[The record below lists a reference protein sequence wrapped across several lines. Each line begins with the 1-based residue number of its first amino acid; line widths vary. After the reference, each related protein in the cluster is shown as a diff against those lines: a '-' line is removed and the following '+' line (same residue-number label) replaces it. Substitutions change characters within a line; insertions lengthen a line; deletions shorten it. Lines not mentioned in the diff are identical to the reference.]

1 MTSMLSSRQR
11 GAVRLAWR
19 FIAPYRGRVLGAL
32 LALLFTAA
40 ITLSMGQG
48 IKLLVDQGL
57 ATQSPAALRHSLLL
71 FFVLVLALA
80 FGTYTRFYLVSWIG
94 ERVVADIRRRVFD
107 HLIEL
112 HPGFY
117 ESNRSSEIQSRLTAD
132 TTLLQSVIGSSLS
145 MALRN
150 LIMLIGGSILLV
162 VTNPKLSGIVLLAL
176 PLVVAPILLFGR
188 RVRALSRQ
196 SQDRVADVGSYVGE
210 VLGQIK
216 TVQAY
221 NHQDEDKRRFGES
234 AEAAFDVARKRIAQR
249 SWLITVVIV
258 LVLGAVGVMLWVGG
272 MDVIAGRISG
282 GELAA
287 FVFYSLIV
295 GSSFGTLSEVIGEL
309 QRAAGAAERIGELLR
324 SRNAIV
330 APERPQPLQRPVQ
343 GRIELQ
349 GVRFAY
355 PSRADSYAIDG
366 VDLQVAAGETLAL
379 VGPSGAGKST
389 LFDLLLRF
397 FDPQQGRILIDGV
410 PIDQLD
416 PRELRACFALVSQT
430 PALFY
435 GSIEDN
441 IRYGRLDASQ
451 AEVEAAARA
460 AHAHEFIQR
469 LPQGYQTHLG
479 EAGLGLSGGQRQRLA
494 IARAL
499 LADAPIL
506 LLDEAT
512 SALDAESEHLIQQA
526 LPSLMAGR
534 TTLVIAHRLAT
545 VKQADRIAVI
555 ERGRLAAIGRHW
567 PACRAD
573 RQQRAVCAPGRA
585 AVRQLAL
592 RLDGG
597 GGAGRGDDDRRHG
610 QPLPPEQLLA
620 EEDQATE
627 RGDRRLQAHQH
638 AEGTRGHACQGDHF
652 QAVRQRR

>member
-1 MTSMLSSRQR
+1 MLSILSSRQR
-11 GAVRLAWR
+11 NALRMAWR
-19 FIAPYRGRVLGAL
+19 FIAPYRGRVFGAL
-32 LALLFTAA
+32 LALMFTAA

-57 ATQSPAALRHSLLL
+57 ATQSPAALQQSIGL

-80 FGTYTRFYLVSWIG
+80 IGTFTRFYLVSWIG
-94 ERVVADIRRRVFD
+94 ERFVADIRKRVFN

-150 LIMLIGGSILLV
+150 LIMLVGGSVLLV
-162 VTNPKLSGIVLLAL
+162 VTNAKLSGIVLMAL
-176 PLVVAPILLFGR
+176 PLVVAPILIFGR

-221 NHQDEDKRRFGES
+221 NHQNEDKRRFGLS
-234 AEAAFDVARKRIAQR
+234 AEAAFDTARQRIAQR
-249 SWLITVVIV
+249 AWLITVVIV

-295 GSSFGTLSEVIGEL
+295 GSAFGTLSEVVGEL
-309 QRAAGAAERIGELLR
+309 QRAAGAAERIAELLQA
-324 SRNAIV
+324 RNEITPPASD
-330 APERPQPLQRPVQ
+330 ALHLQQPVQ

-349 GVRFAY
+349 GLRFAY
-355 PSRADSYAIDG
+355 PSRPGSFAVDG
-366 VDLQVAAGETLAL
+366 IDLQVAAGETLAL

-410 PIDQLD
+410 PILQLD
-416 PRELRACFALVSQT
+416 PRELRSSFALVSQN
-430 PALFY
+430 PALFF
-435 GSIEDN
+435 GSVEDN
-441 IRYGRLDASQ
+441 IRYGKTTASL
-451 AEVEAAARA
+451 AEVEAAAKA
-460 AHAHEFIQR
+460 AHAHEFIMK
-469 LPQGYQTHLG
+469 LPDGYQTHLG
-479 EAGLGLSGGQRQRLA
+479 DAGLGLSGGQRQRLA

-499 LADAPIL
+499 LVDAPIL

-526 LPSLMAGR
+526 LPPLMEGR

-545 VKQADRIAVI
+545 VKSADRIAVI
-555 ERGRLAAIGRHW
+555 EHGKLAAIGTHSELVSNSPLYARL
-567 PACRAD
+567 AELQFSNEAE
-573 RQQRAVCAPGRA
+573 A
-585 AVRQLAL
+585 AV
-592 RLDGG
+592 
-597 GGAGRGDDDRRHG
+597 
-610 QPLPPEQLLA
+610 
-620 EEDQATE
+620 
-627 RGDRRLQAHQH
+627 
-638 AEGTRGHACQGDHF
+638 
-652 QAVRQRR
+652 

>member
-1 MTSMLSSRQR
+1 MLSILSSRQR
-11 GAVRLAWR
+11 NALRMAWR
-19 FIAPYRGRVLGAL
+19 FIAPYRGRVFGAL
-32 LALLFTAA
+32 LALMFTAA

-57 ATQSPAALRHSLLL
+57 ATQSPAALQHSIGL

-80 FGTYTRFYLVSWIG
+80 IGTFTRFYLVSWIG
-94 ERVVADIRRRVFD
+94 ERFVADIRKRVFN

-150 LIMLIGGSILLV
+150 LIMLVGGSVLLV
-162 VTNPKLSGIVLLAL
+162 VTNAKLSGIVLMAL
-176 PLVVAPILLFGR
+176 PLVVAPILIFGR

-221 NHQDEDKRRFGES
+221 NHQAEDKRRFGLS
-234 AEAAFDVARKRIAQR
+234 AEAAFDTARQRIAQR
-249 SWLITVVIV
+249 AWLITVVIV

-295 GSSFGTLSEVIGEL
+295 GSAFGTLSEVIGEL
-309 QRAAGAAERIGELLR
+309 QRAAGAAERIAELLQA
-324 SRNAIV
+324 RNEITPPASD
-330 APERPQPLQRPVQ
+330 ALHLTQPVQ

-349 GVRFAY
+349 ELRFAY
-355 PSRADSYAIDG
+355 PSRPGSFAVDGID
-366 VDLQVAAGETLAL
+366 LLVAAGETLAL

-397 FDPQQGRILIDGV
+397 FDPQTGSILIDGV
-410 PIDQLD
+410 PIQQLD
-416 PRELRACFALVSQT
+416 PRELRSSFALVSQN
-430 PALFY
+430 PALFF
-435 GSIEDN
+435 GSVEDN
-441 IRYGRLDASQ
+441 IRYGKTTASL
-451 AEVEAAARA
+451 AEVEAAAKA
-460 AHAHEFIQR
+460 AHAHEFIMK
-469 LPQGYQTHLG
+469 LPDGYQTHLG
-479 EAGLGLSGGQRQRLA
+479 DAGLGLSGGQRQRLA

-499 LADAPIL
+499 LVDAPIL

-526 LPSLMAGR
+526 LPPLMEGR

-545 VKQADRIAVI
+545 VKSADRIAVI
-555 ERGRLAAIGRHW
+555 EHGKLAAIGTHSEL
-567 PACRAD
+567 
-573 RQQRAVCAPGRA
+573 VNSS
-585 AVRQLAL
+585 
-592 RLDGG
+592 
-597 GGAGRGDDDRRHG
+597 
-610 QPLPPEQLLA
+610 PLYARLA
-620 EEDQATE
+620 E
-627 RGDRRLQAHQH
+627 LQFSNE
-638 AEGTRGHACQGDHF
+638 AEVVG
-652 QAVRQRR
+652 

>member
-1 MTSMLSSRQR
+1 MTSLLSSRQR
-11 GAVRLAWR
+11 GAIRLAWR

-57 ATQSPAALRHSLLL
+57 ATQSPAALRQSLLL

-150 LIMLIGGSILLV
+150 LIMLVGGSVLLV
-162 VTNPKLSGIVLLAL
+162 VTNPKLSGIVLAAL

-221 NHQDEDKRRFGES
+221 NHQNEDKRRFGES

-287 FVFYSLIV
+287 FVFYALIV

-324 SRNAIV
+324 SSNAIV
-330 APERPQPLQRPVQ
+330 APEQPQHLPQPVR

-355 PSRADSYAIDG
+355 PSRPDSYAIDG
-366 VDLQVAAGETLAL
+366 IDLQVAAGETLAL

-397 FDPQQGRILIDGV
+397 FDPQAGRILIDGV

-416 PRELRACFALVSQT
+416 PRELRACFALVSQN
-430 PALFY
+430 PALFF
-435 GSIEDN
+435 GTVEDN

-460 AHAHEFIQR
+460 AYAHEFIER

-526 LPSLMAGR
+526 LPALMSGR

-545 VKQADRIAVI
+545 VKQAERIAVI
-555 ERGRLAAIGRHW
+555 ERGRLAAIGSH
-567 PACRAD
+567 A
-573 RQQRAVCAPGRA
+573 
-585 AVRQLAL
+585 
-592 RLDGG
+592 
-597 GGAGRGDDDRRHG
+597 
-610 QPLPPEQLLA
+610 QLLA
-620 EEDQATE
+620 GSPLYA
-627 RGDRRLQAHQH
+627 RLAQLQFGEA
-638 AEGTRGHACQGDHF
+638 G
-652 QAVRQRR
+652 

>member
-1 MTSMLSSRQR
+1 MPSILSSRQR
-11 GAVRLAWR
+11 TALRMAWR

-32 LALLFTAA
+32 LALMFTAA

-57 ATQSPAALRHSLLL
+57 ATQSPAALQHSIGL
-71 FFVLVLALA
+71 FFVLVFALA
-80 FGTYTRFYLVSWIG
+80 IGTFTRFYLVSWIG
-94 ERVVADIRRRVFD
+94 ERFVADIRKRVFN

-150 LIMLIGGSILLV
+150 LIMLIGGSVLLV
-162 VTNPKLSGIVLLAL
+162 VTNAKLSGIVLMAL
-176 PLVVAPILLFGR
+176 PLVVAPILIFGR

-221 NHQDEDKRRFGES
+221 NHQAEDKRRFGLS
-234 AEAAFDVARKRIAQR
+234 AEAAFDTARKRIAQR
-249 SWLITVVIV
+249 AWLITVVIV

-295 GSSFGTLSEVIGEL
+295 GSAFGTLSEVIGEL
-309 QRAAGAAERIGELLR
+309 QRAAGAAERIAELLQA
-324 SRNAIV
+324 RNEITPPAV
-330 APERPQPLQRPVQ
+330 DCVQLAQPVQ

-349 GVRFAY
+349 GLRFAY
-355 PSRADSYAIDG
+355 PSRPGSFAIDG
-366 VDLQVAAGETLAL
+366 IDLDVAPGETLAL

-397 FDPQQGRILIDGV
+397 FDPQEGRILIDGQ
-410 PIDQLD
+410 PIKQLD
-416 PRELRACFALVSQT
+416 PADLRRSFALVSQN
-430 PALFY
+430 PALFF
-435 GSIEDN
+435 GSVEDN
-441 IRYGRLDASQ
+441 IRYGRTDATL
-451 AEVEAAARA
+451 AEVQAAAKA
-460 AHAHEFIQR
+460 AHAHGFIMK
-469 LPQGYQTHLG
+469 LPDGYQTHLG
-479 EAGLGLSGGQRQRLA
+479 DAGLGLSGGQRQRLA

-499 LADAPIL
+499 LVDAPIL

-512 SALDAESEHLIQQA
+512 SALDAESEYLIQQA
-526 LPSLMAGR
+526 LPLLMQGR

-545 VKQADRIAVI
+545 VKSADRIAVI
-555 ERGRLAAIGRHW
+555 EHGKLAAIGSHNEL
-567 PACRAD
+567 
-573 RQQRAVCAPGRA
+573 VTSS
-585 AVRQLAL
+585 
-592 RLDGG
+592 
-597 GGAGRGDDDRRHG
+597 
-610 QPLPPEQLLA
+610 PLYARLA
-620 EEDQATE
+620 E
-627 RGDRRLQAHQH
+627 LQFNHE
-638 AEGTRGHACQGDHF
+638 AEA
-652 QAVRQRR
+652 

>member
-1 MTSMLSSRQR
+1 MPSILSSRQR
-11 GAVRLAWR
+11 TALRMAWR

-32 LALLFTAA
+32 LALMFTAA

-57 ATQSPAALRHSLLL
+57 ATQSPAALQHSIGL
-71 FFVLVLALA
+71 FFVLVFALA
-80 FGTYTRFYLVSWIG
+80 IGTFTRFYLVSWIG
-94 ERVVADIRRRVFD
+94 ERFVADIRKRVFN

-150 LIMLIGGSILLV
+150 LIMLIGGSVLLV
-162 VTNPKLSGIVLLAL
+162 VTNAKLSGIVLMAL
-176 PLVVAPILLFGR
+176 PLVVAPILIFGR

-221 NHQDEDKRRFGES
+221 NHQAEDKRRFGLS
-234 AEAAFDVARKRIAQR
+234 AEAAFDTARKRIAQR
-249 SWLITVVIV
+249 AWLITVVIV

-295 GSSFGTLSEVIGEL
+295 GSAFGTLSEVIGEL
-309 QRAAGAAERIGELLR
+309 QRAAGAAERIAELLQA
-324 SRNAIV
+324 RNEITPPAADGV
-330 APERPQPLQRPVQ
+330 QLAQPVQ

-349 GVRFAY
+349 GLRFAY
-355 PSRADSYAIDG
+355 PSRPGSFAIDG
-366 VDLQVAAGETLAL
+366 IDLDVAPGETLAL

-397 FDPQQGRILIDGV
+397 FDPQEGRILIDGQ
-410 PIDQLD
+410 PIKQLD
-416 PRELRACFALVSQT
+416 PADLRRSFALVSQN
-430 PALFY
+430 PALFF
-435 GSIEDN
+435 GTVEDN
-441 IRYGRLDASQ
+441 IRYGRTDATL
-451 AEVEAAARA
+451 AEVQAAAKA
-460 AHAHEFIQR
+460 AHAHGFIMK
-469 LPQGYQTHLG
+469 LPDGYQTHLG
-479 EAGLGLSGGQRQRLA
+479 DAGLGLSGGQRQRLA

-499 LADAPIL
+499 LVDAPIL

-512 SALDAESEHLIQQA
+512 SALDAESEYLIQQA
-526 LPSLMAGR
+526 LPLLMQGR

-545 VKQADRIAVI
+545 VKSADRIAVI
-555 ERGRLAAIGRHW
+555 EHGKLAAIGSHSEL
-567 PACRAD
+567 
-573 RQQRAVCAPGRA
+573 V
-585 AVRQLAL
+585 LSS
-592 RLDGG
+592 
-597 GGAGRGDDDRRHG
+597 
-610 QPLPPEQLLA
+610 PLYARLA
-620 EEDQATE
+620 E
-627 RGDRRLQAHQH
+627 LQFSHD
-638 AEGTRGHACQGDHF
+638 AEAE
-652 QAVRQRR
+652 AEA

>member
-1 MTSMLSSRQR
+1 MISMLSSRQR
-11 GAVRLAWR
+11 GALRLAWR

-57 ATQSPAALRHSLLL
+57 ATQSPAALRQSLLL

-117 ESNRSSEIQSRLTAD
+117 ESNRSSEIQSRLTTD

-150 LIMLIGGSILLV
+150 LIMLIGGSVLLV
-162 VTNPKLSGIVLLAL
+162 ITNPKLSGIVLLAL

-196 SQDRVADVGSYVGE
+196 SQDCVADVGSYVGE

-221 NHQDEDKRRFGES
+221 NHQNEDKRRFGES

-282 GELAA
+282 GDLAA

-309 QRAAGAAERIGELLR
+309 QRAAGAAERIGELL
-324 SRNAIV
+324 SAGNAIV
-330 APERPQPLQRPVQ
+330 APEQPQHLAQPVQ

-355 PSRADSYAIDG
+355 PSRSESYAIDG
-366 VDLQVAAGETLAL
+366 IDLQVAAGETLAL

-397 FDPQQGRILIDGV
+397 FDPQSGRILIDGV

-416 PRELRACFALVSQT
+416 PRELRACFALVSQN
-430 PALFY
+430 PALFF
-435 GSIEDN
+435 GSVEDN
-441 IRYGRLDASQ
+441 IRYGRLEASQ

-555 ERGRLAAIGRHW
+555 EQGRLAAIGSH
-567 PACRAD
+567 AE
-573 RQQRAVCAPGRA
+573 
-585 AVRQLAL
+585 LIESS
-592 RLDGG
+592 
-597 GGAGRGDDDRRHG
+597 
-610 QPLPPEQLLA
+610 PLYARLA
-620 EEDQATE
+620 E
-627 RGDRRLQAHQH
+627 LQF
-638 AEGTRGHACQGDHF
+638 GR
-652 QAVRQRR
+652 